1 MRVLYAFGATAFDAV
16 RGFLQEPL
24 LPLLALRAELSRP
37 PGISLLLVHGAFLGS

>member
-1 MRVLYAFGATAFDAV
+1 MRVLCAFAATAFDIV

-37 PGISLLLVHGAFLGS
+37 TGLLYLLVHRPLVGS